1 MIVIHQYLLIEFILI
16 FFRVIAI
23 IVIMPFV
30 GSSAVPNWAK
40 IGMAFFISL
49 TIYPLIAKTQMIPQ
63 ISLPMIVLLIFS
75 QVLIGLILGFL
86 VLIIFTGV
94 ELAGQF
100 MGLQIGFGMISLL
113 NPLSPDQQQVSLTA
127 NMQNFIAL
135 MIFIE
140 TSAFFFIIE
149 GLYKSFETIPI
160 TFIRF
165 SPSIFKYLVLRAAD
179 IFTIGFEL
187 SIPVVIVAILLNV
200 IIALMGR
207 LAPQFNIFA
216 VGFPIT
222 IFVGLYILYFAE
234 PYFAN
239 YMLKSFVNLRFEFYR
254 IINSFLLLS

>member
-1 MIVIHQYLLIEFILI
+1 MIIIHTHLLIEFILI
-16 FFRVIAI
+16 FFRVIAM

-49 TIYPLIAKTQMIPQ
+49 IIYPLIVKTQIIPS
-63 ISLPMIVLLIFS
+63 ISFPALVLFILS
-75 QVLIGLILGFL
+75 QTLIGLILGFL

-113 NPLSPDQQQVSLTA
+113 NPLISNQQVSLIA

-140 TSAFFFIIE
+140 TSAFFFVIE
-149 GLYKSFETIPI
+149 GLYKSFETIPL
-160 TFIRF
+160 TFIQF
-165 SPSIFKYLVLRAAD
+165 SPSIFKYLVLKGGD
-179 IFTIGFEL
+179 IFTIGLDL
-187 SIPVVIVAILLNV
+187 SIPIVIVAILLNI

-216 VGFPIT
+216 VGFPLL
-222 IFVGLYILYFAE
+222 IFVGLYILYIAE
-234 PYFAN
+234 PYFTD
-239 YMLKSFVNLRFEFYR
+239 YIIKSFIHLRFEYYR
-254 IINSFLLLS
+254 LINSLALLS

>member
-1 MIVIHQYLLIEFILI
+1 MMIIHKYLLIEFILI
-16 FFRVIAI
+16 FFRVIAM

-49 TIYPLIAKTQMIPQ
+49 TIYPLILKTQIIPHV
-63 ISLPMIVLLIFS
+63 SFPMLILLIFS
-75 QVLIGLILGFL
+75 QTLIGLILGFL

-113 NPLSPDQQQVSLTA
+113 NPLISNQQVSLIA

-140 TSAFFFIIE
+140 TSAFFFVIE
-149 GLYKSFETIPI
+149 GLYKSFETIPL
-160 TFIRF
+160 TFIQF
-165 SPSIFKYLVLRAAD
+165 SPFIFKYLVLKAGD
-179 IFTIGFEL
+179 IFTIGFDL
-187 SIPVVIVAILLNV
+187 SIPIVVVAILLNV

-216 VGFPIT
+216 VGFPLT
-222 IFVGLYILYFAE
+222 IFVGLYILYLAE
-234 PYFAN
+234 PYFTD
-239 YMLKSFVNLRFEFYR
+239 YIIKSFINLRFEFYR
-254 IINSFLLLS
+254 VINSLALLN